1 MTNHAC
7 FFRLFF
13 CFLLLTCFQ
22 PEGAAQRKNKPI
34 EVLIV
39 DGYSNHDWQQTTRLI
54 KWMLEETGRFDVSV
68 STAPTDTTAYSWA
81 PDFSRYAVVIQN
93 TNNIHNGKLR
103 WPRAAEVKLE
113 EYIRNG
119 GGLYVLHSANN
130 AFAHW
135 KAYNKM
141 IGMGW
146 RPRSYGYALE
156 IDSAQKV
163 QRIPPGEGQ
172 GTGHGDRFDAIV
184 QILTPHPINKG
195 FPQIWKTANTEV
207 YHFPRGSA
215 ENLTVLSYAFDSSA
229 TQRQWPL
236 EWVVQYGKGRVY
248 NSSMGHLW
256 AGEKFPVSY
265 RCIGFQTTVIR
276 ATEWLATGK
285 VTYPVPKN
293 FPTKSSTSLRN
304 EADYKEGDL

>member
-1 MTNHAC
+1 MIDL
-7 FFRLFF
+7 RLFLKTF
-13 CFLLLTCFQ
+13 SILLLVLHLYSFSLAR
-22 PEGAAQRKNKPI
+22 PNNKPI
-34 EVLIV
+34 QVLIV
-39 DGYSNHDWQQTTRLI
+39 DGYSNHDWRQTTRLI
-54 KWMLEETGRFDVSV
+54 KWMLEETGRFQVEV
-68 STAPTDTTAYSWA
+68 TTAPTDTTAFHWI

-93 TNNIHNGKLR
+93 TNNIHDGKLR
-103 WPRAAEVKLE
+103 WPRAAEIRLE
-113 EYIRNG
+113 EYVNNG

-135 KAYNKM
+135 EAYNKM

-146 RPRSYGYALE
+146 RPRSYGFAVE
-156 IDSAQKV
+156 IDSTQKV

-195 FPQIWKTANTEV
+195 FPKAWKTANTEV

-265 RCIGFQTTVIR
+265 RCIGFQTTVVR

-293 FPTKSSTSLRN
+293 FPSKSSTSIRN